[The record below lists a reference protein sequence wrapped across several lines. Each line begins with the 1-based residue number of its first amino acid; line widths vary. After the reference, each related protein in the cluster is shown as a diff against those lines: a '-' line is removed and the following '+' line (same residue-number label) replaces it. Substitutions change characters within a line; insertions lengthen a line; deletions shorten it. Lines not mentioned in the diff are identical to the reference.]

1 MTVPS
6 KFHYDAAHAAWE
18 LIHRN
23 KTTAFA
29 QKHGAARIKRL
40 NEQLIDLAEIITAYR
55 GHTAVRESKMRAAR
69 AAAETVSVQ
78 M

>member
-23 KTTAFA
+23 KTTALA
-29 QKHGAARIKRL
+29 QKHGTARLRRL
-40 NEQLIDLAEIITAYR
+40 NQQLIDLAEIITAYR
-55 GHTAVRESKMRAAR
+55 SHTAIKESKMRAAR
-69 AAAETVSVQ
+69 AAAETVSIQ